1 MLLKGQFL
9 LLSEEKRL
17 LFVGSPWI
25 TNEAVFEQTGL
36 KIRDFALHDSL
47 IDLLQHVKV
56 QQMSVE
62 DVNEMNQVLI
72 RKNEELVSLNRGMS
86 EAREA
91 VESKN
96 TELLKINTE
105 LDKFVYSIS
114 HDLRSPL
121 LSIKG
126 ILQLI
131 PMKEKLGDA
140 TVKFLK
146 MAEKSVNRLD
156 QTIQEILDYSRN
168 ARLDLKLSTFS
179 LVQMVEGI
187 FADLRYA
194 NEYPVTFSLEISG
207 STNIQSD
214 KYRMDTLLKNV
225 IGNAVKYRNTDV
237 QEHRVKVSISSKNNQ
252 HVIRVSD
259 NGTGISDKSMP
270 KIFDMFYR
278 GSSSVSGTG
287 LGLYICR
294 EIVARLQGTVEVES
308 APGKGSTFTLTVPS
322 AYQE

>member
-1 MLLKGQFL
+1 M
-9 LLSEEKRL
+9 
-17 LFVGSPWI
+17 
-25 TNEAVFEQTGL
+25 

-47 IDLLQHVKV
+47 VDLLQHVKV

-72 RKNEELVSLNRGMS
+72 RKNEELVSLNREMS
-86 EAREA
+86 EARED

-131 PMKEKLGDA
+131 PLKDKLGDA

-194 NEYPVTFSLEISG
+194 NEYPVSFSLEISG

-225 IGNAVKYRNTDV
+225 IGNAVKYRNPDV
-237 QEHRVKVSISSKNNQ
+237 QEHRVMVSISSKNNQ

-294 EIVARLQGTVEVES
+294 EIVVRLQGTVEVES
-308 APGKGSTFTLTVPS
+308 ALGKGSTFTLTVPS
-322 AYQE
+322 AYLV

>member
-1 MLLKGQFL
+1 
-9 LLSEEKRL
+9 
-17 LFVGSPWI
+17 
-25 TNEAVFEQTGL
+25 
-36 KIRDFALHDSL
+36 
-47 IDLLQHVKV
+47 
-56 QQMSVE
+56 
-62 DVNEMNQVLI
+62 
-72 RKNEELVSLNRGMS
+72 MS